1 MFRCILPKRDF
12 SEFNCGQMYERGDS
26 WYFGLPS
33 LHCAEKSMECKL
45 VNVNLVNLLY
55 ENHLVHFDSLE

>member
-1 MFRCILPKRDF
+1 
-12 SEFNCGQMYERGDS
+12 MYERGDS

-55 ENHLVHFDSLE
+55 ENHLVHFDSLEWNEVSCN